1 MDGNMVE
8 ENGNS
13 SLDPLGEPSTHA
25 NSDEPSSH
33 QQQQQQSQMNATS
46 LQHQPSPSSAVLA
59 SSANI
64 VQFIPAQSVQV
75 FNFIF
80 LQLERIKK
88 KFHTSIIMNQSY
100 SYYLF
105 FFF

>member
-13 SLDPLGEPSTHA
+13 SLDHIGESASGH
-25 NSDEPSSH
+25 NNDETSS
-33 QQQQQQSQMNATS
+33 QQQSQQTQLSTS
-46 LQHQPSPSSAVLA
+46 MHHQQQNISPSSAVLS

-75 FNFIF
+75 ISS
-80 LQLERIKK
+80 LT
-88 KFHTSIIMNQSY
+88 H
-100 SYYLF
+100 
-105 FFF
+105 